1 MLGID
6 APIHLVLLDV
16 GSPLTRR
23 TEHHETAGCVDWIL
37 IWSRIGPGTSQYNNT
52 HTHTHT
58 LTHTDTHTHTQPCL
72 FWRPYFH
79 FFCNTECSGQPS
91 FFPLSPSHT
100 HPHQYHA
107 HVCTHSRLRPLL
119 PLTLPL
125 THSCSQTQP
134 PLSLLLQHPL
144 VTHTH
149 THTPPPSP
157 ALSLSL
163 SLTPSSSHH
172 LSL

>member
-1 MLGID
+1 RL
-6 APIHLVLLDV
+6 LVLPLCWLEGLSSLLLK
-16 GSPLTRR
+16 GSVLALPPSHL
-23 TEHHETAGCVDWIL
+23 L
-37 IWSRIGPGTSQYNNT
+37 IY
-52 HTHTHT
+52 
-58 LTHTDTHTHTQPCL
+58 THTQPCL

-107 HVCTHSRLRPLL
+107 HVCTHSKSQ
-119 PLTLPL
+119 TTTTTTTL

-134 PLSLLLQHPL
+134 PLSLLLKHPL

-149 THTPPPSP
+149 THTSV
-157 ALSLSL
+157 L
-163 SLTPSSSHH
+163 
-172 LSL
+172 